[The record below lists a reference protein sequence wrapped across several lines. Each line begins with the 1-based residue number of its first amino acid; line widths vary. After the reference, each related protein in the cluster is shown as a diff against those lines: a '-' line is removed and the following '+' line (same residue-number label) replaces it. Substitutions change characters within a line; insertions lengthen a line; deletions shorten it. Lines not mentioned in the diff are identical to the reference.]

1 MHIPRFK
8 VIEFMTR
15 NIQFHHHPNGREYPP
30 AHVDMVQVFPHAVC
44 PIPYYLSILW
54 IPIRVEHRPF
64 KFKNASRAMFDQ
76 FDFEPETSAAVG
88 KTDLFNVFVTKVTN
102 I

>member
-1 MHIPRFK
+1 MHIPRFE

-44 PIPYYLSILW
+44 PIP
-54 IPIRVEHRPF
+54 
-64 KFKNASRAMFDQ
+64 
-76 FDFEPETSAAVG
+76 
-88 KTDLFNVFVTKVTN
+88 
-102 I
+102 